1 MALELVSKVGIA
13 RESLRALIPSRSTAS
28 GTGGAVRGRILER
41 SRVLLLSTSSG
52 DAGHGSLPM
61 ADMRVTSVLTFRAGL
76 ELPRR
81 LFLVSSCLLKAD
93 LVIRVVSSEGKISSS
108 ESSEVKSSGLG
119 IIVEEEIACSLG
131 LVADTEL

>member
-1 MALELVSKVGIA
+1 MSKVGIA
-13 RESLRALIPSRSTAS
+13 RESLKALIPSRSTAS
-28 GTGGAVRGRILER
+28 GTGGAARGRTLER

-52 DAGHGSLPM
+52 EVGHGSLPM
-61 ADMRVTSVLTFRAGL
+61 ADMRVTSVLIIRAGL
-76 ELPRR
+76 ELPRH

-93 LVIRVVSSEGKISSS
+93 LVIRVVFSEGKISSS

>member
-1 MALELVSKVGIA
+1 
-13 RESLRALIPSRSTAS
+13 
-28 GTGGAVRGRILER
+28 
-41 SRVLLLSTSSG
+41 
-52 DAGHGSLPM
+52 M
-61 ADMRVTSVLTFRAGL
+61 ADMRVTSVLIIRAGL
-76 ELPRR
+76 ELPRH

-93 LVIRVVSSEGKISSS
+93 LVIRVVFSEGKISSS